1 MTIFFFLRNS
11 FSWNVVRGRVFRLN
25 VPTAIKR
32 SENSSVITSF
42 AKHLFLI
49 VSGHIVL
56 RARKTD
62 HIYRASA
69 NNNFRSFLSIKI
81 LMLKK
86 TQYFRRKK
94 SLPYNSCIKN
104 IWNDEHVMPVF
115 KDFSRNV
122 KKIFVSVEDI

>member
-1 MTIFFFLRNS
+1 MTISFFFLLNS
-11 FSWNVVRGRVFRLN
+11 FSRNVVRGRVFRLN

-56 RARKTD
+56 HARKTD

-86 TQYFRRKK
+86 T
-94 SLPYNSCIKN
+94 
-104 IWNDEHVMPVF
+104 PVF
-115 KDFSRNV
+115 PK
-122 KKIFVSVEDI
+122 KKISAIQFLYQKYIK